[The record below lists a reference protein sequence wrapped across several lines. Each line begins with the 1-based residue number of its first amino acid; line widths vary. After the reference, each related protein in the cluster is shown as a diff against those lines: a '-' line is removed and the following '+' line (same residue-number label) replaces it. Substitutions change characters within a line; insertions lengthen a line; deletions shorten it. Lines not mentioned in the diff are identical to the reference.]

1 MEVNREVSRENR
13 TIQSSDSMNN
23 NKDDLISELV
33 VYTDVVHPIIEEK
46 CVSCHGPKKVKG
58 GLKMDTIAHMLE
70 GGDAEEC
77 LVKGDVKASYMI
89 TSMELPLDDE
99 YRMPP
104 EGKPQ
109 ITEDE
114 LKVLKWWV
122 KIGAPESEQISELNA
137 SEAILQAIKAS
148 MED

>member
-1 MEVNREVSRENR
+1 
-13 TIQSSDSMNN
+13 
-23 NKDDLISELV
+23 
-33 VYTDVVHPIIEEK
+33 
-46 CVSCHGPKKVKG
+46 
-58 GLKMDTIAHMLE
+58 
-70 GGDAEEC
+70 
-77 LVKGDVKASYMI
+77 
-89 TSMELPLDDE
+89 
-99 YRMPP
+99 MPP

-122 KIGAPESEQISELNA
+122 EIGAPESEQISELNA